1 MKDLIICHPQGASMS
16 DLEFDENLLEPLA
29 GHPLSSPEPS
39 NDSKELAERITERMG
54 IRVRFDILT
63 LMHKNLKEGGAIIT
77 FALIF
82 RWLTI
87 GISDENFDLQPSIF
101 LSLSFNDVATLIIA
115 LSVCWVIFNDLGRDG
130 GNLFFS
136 LFAGTIMIFSALYI
150 GEPVVML
157 MVGSDLSAGEAIW
170 RSVRLIALGGGVT
183 YGMKLLM
190 DAMKLRWLKAFLDG
204 HELELNIPEELE
216 IEETQEA

>member
-1 MKDLIICHPQGASMS
+1 
-16 DLEFDENLLEPLA
+16 
-29 GHPLSSPEPS
+29 
-39 NDSKELAERITERMG
+39 
-54 IRVRFDILT
+54 
-63 LMHKNLKEGGAIIT
+63 MHKNLKEGGAIIT

-136 LFAGTIMIFSALYI
+136 LFAGTIMIFSALYV
-150 GEPVVML
+150 GEPIVML

-204 HELELNIPEELE
+204 HELELNVPEELE
-216 IEETQEA
+216 IEQTQEA